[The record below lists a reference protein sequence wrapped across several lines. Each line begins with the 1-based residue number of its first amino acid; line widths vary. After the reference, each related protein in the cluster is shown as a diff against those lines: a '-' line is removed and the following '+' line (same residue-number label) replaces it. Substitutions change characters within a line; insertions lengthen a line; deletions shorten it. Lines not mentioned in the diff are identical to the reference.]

1 MNGLGMW
8 NWVKFHLQFFRLS
21 TAVGIL
27 RYLTGVFPWKF
38 KFKHRAMHFNIFYY
52 IYVLFHLQYDT
63 YVYII
68 HTCIY
73 IYLMCIISSSKW
85 NSTSKAKNNPGVVSA
100 KLDTADL
107 ISRASYL
114 ISCFTGEVFFFFFPP
129 AFCICKMEL
138 IIVHMWKRCYEH

>member
-73 IYLMCIISSSKW
+73 IYTSCVSFPLQNEIPHPKPKTTQVWLVQSLVPLTWFPGLVISS
-85 NSTSKAKNNPGVVSA
+85 AVSLE
-100 KLDTADL
+100 KC
-107 ISRASYL
+107 S
-114 ISCFTGEVFFFFFPP
+114 FFFFPLHF
-129 AFCICKMEL
+129 ASAK
-138 IIVHMWKRCYEH
+138 WS